1 MDTETNEYNSQQN
14 NNDIE
19 YNKDNELQIPSGNN

>member
-1 MDTETNEYNSQQN
+1 MDMETSEYNSQQ

-19 YNKDNELQIPSGNN
+19 YNKDNELQIPSSNN

>member
-1 MDTETNEYNSQQN
+1 METSEYNSQQ

-19 YNKDNELQIPSGNN
+19 YNKDNELQIPSSNN